1 MSSVDVALA
10 RHEWEEGSRRLEAT
24 RETDPVLYL
33 ELVRLAEVVTSELR
47 GRIGQT
53 FTLDEL
59 VAAYARAEDWSRMAI
74 VEREPTR
81 GWPRYLSLVVDSA
94 FQAYARG
101 ATDFEP

>member
-1 MSSVDVALA
+1 VSSVDAALA
-10 RHEWEEGSRRLEAT
+10 RHEWEEGTRRLEAT
-24 RETDPVLYL
+24 RETDPGLYL
-33 ELVRLAEVVTSELR
+33 ELLRLAEVVTSELR

-59 VAAYARAEDWSRMAI
+59 VAAYERAEDWSRVAI
-74 VEREPTR
+74 AEREPPP
-81 GWPRYLSLVVDSA
+81 GWPRHLSLVVDTA